1 MILLQAFSGRI
12 NDNGGIVM
20 RLQEQIK
27 KDLIS
32 AMKEKNEEKK
42 SAIRVIMGEFG
53 RLDKKELVDDDVIR
67 VIKKLIKAE
76 KELLEAKKE
85 TADSVFIT
93 TLEKYLPGMAS
104 EDEIRGW
111 IQQNVDFKQFNNK
124 MQAMRPI
131 MSHFGSSADG
141 DMVKKILQ
149 SI

>member
-1 MILLQAFSGRI
+1 
-12 NDNGGIVM
+12 M

-32 AMKEKNEEKK
+32 AMKKKDEEKK
-42 SAIRVIMGEFG
+42 SAIRVVMGEFG
-53 RLDKKELVDDDVIR
+53 RLDKKELADDDVIR
-67 VIKKLIKAE
+67 VIKKLIEAE
-76 KELLEAKKE
+76 KEMLEAKGE

-104 EDEIRGW
+104 EDEIRVW
-111 IQQNVDFKQFNNK
+111 IQQNLDFTEFNNK

-141 DMVKKILQ
+141 NIIKKILQ

>member
-1 MILLQAFSGRI
+1 
-12 NDNGGIVM
+12 M

-32 AMKEKNEEKK
+32 AMKEKDEERK

-53 RLDKKELVDDDVIR
+53 RLDKKELADDDVIR

-76 KELLEAKKE
+76 KEMLEAKGE

-93 TLEKYLPGMAS
+93 TLETYLPGMAS

-111 IQQNVDFKQFNNK
+111 IQQNVDFTEFNNK

-141 DMVKKILQ
+141 NIVKKILQ